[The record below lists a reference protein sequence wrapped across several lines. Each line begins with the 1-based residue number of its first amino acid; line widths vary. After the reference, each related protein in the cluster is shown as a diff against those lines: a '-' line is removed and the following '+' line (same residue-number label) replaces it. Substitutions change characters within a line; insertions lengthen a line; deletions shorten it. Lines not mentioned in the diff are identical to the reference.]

1 MIIEDI
7 QKSKMPIP
15 NRYNLDRMAVLKDL
29 EYYGHI
35 DVACTIAK
43 KYCDLKPN
51 NEELRLLSDSLIGI
65 FFWGNQQEQDRR
77 LYNQEISEFRAA
89 KNNAVVR
96 ARKSELQVTKLEKE
110 IKKLKSISNL

>member
-1 MIIEDI
+1 M
-7 QKSKMPIP
+7 SLLY
-15 NRYNLDRMAVLKDL
+15 RYNLDKMAILKDL

-43 KYCDLKPN
+43 KYCDARPK

-77 LYNQEISEFRAA
+77 IYFSELTEMRSDKNRA
-89 KNNAVVR
+89 VIR
-96 ARKSELQVTKLEKE
+96 ARDSEKKVTELEKE
-110 IKKLKSISNL
+110 IKKLKQIANL